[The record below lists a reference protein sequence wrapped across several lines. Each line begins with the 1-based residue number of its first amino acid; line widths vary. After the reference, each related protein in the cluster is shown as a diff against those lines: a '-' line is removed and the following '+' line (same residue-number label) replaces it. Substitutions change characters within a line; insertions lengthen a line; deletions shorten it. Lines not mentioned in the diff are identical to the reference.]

1 MVFRE
6 SPAGSEKERG
16 VPSLSGLSCDA
27 RGGWFGRML
36 NDLISTWLTARGV
49 AAQRV
54 EVLADGAGL
63 LILVLLMLLAH
74 RLTRRLLLRW
84 VSRFVERTSWGWD
97 DVLLRCGVFNRL
109 AHISPALVITLLG
122 SEFFA
127 RHATWNHLLKTL
139 VNAYVA
145 VIIIMVIDAALNAVV
160 EFYSK
165 TPNSKRMPL
174 KGFVQGAKL
183 VVFLLGGIFILSIGL
198 GRSPLY
204 LLSGLGAL
212 TAVLLLVFR
221 DALLGLVAGI
231 QISVNQMVQ
240 IGDWIEMPKYGADG
254 DVIDVT
260 LTTVKVQNWDKTI
273 STVPTYALISDPVK
287 NWRGMQETGGRRIKR
302 SLYLDMQSVKF
313 LDERLMKKMLTF
325 ARLRPYMEEKI
336 GELKDYNERTGEDL
350 SVPVNGRR
358 LTNLGCFRAY
368 IQAYLRTHAMIHQN
382 LTLLVRHLQPTDK
395 GLPMEIYA
403 FTSDT
408 RWAAYESIQ
417 ADIFDHLLAIV
428 GEFELRVYQ
437 SPSGQDVKEA
447 VASLVQ
453 GRAERG

>member
-1 MVFRE
+1 
-6 SPAGSEKERG
+6 
-16 VPSLSGLSCDA
+16 
-27 RGGWFGRML
+27 ML
-36 NDLISTWLTARGV
+36 NDLIAAWLTARGV
-49 AAQRV
+49 AARWV
-54 EVLADGAGL
+54 EVLADGVGL
-63 LILVLLMLLAH
+63 LILLLLMLLAH

-84 VSRFVERTSWGWD
+84 ISTIVERTSWGWD
-97 DVLLRCGVFNRL
+97 DVLLRCGVFTRL
-109 AHISPALVITLLG
+109 AHIAPALVVTALG
-122 SEFFA
+122 PEFFA

-139 VNAYVA
+139 VNAYLALIV
-145 VIIIMVIDAALNAVV
+145 IMVIDAGLNAAV

-165 TPNSKRMPL
+165 TPHSKRMPL

-254 DVIDVT
+254 FVTDVT

-287 NWRGMQETGGRRIKR
+287 NWRGMQESGGRRIKR
-302 SLYLDMQSVKF
+302 SLHLDMQSVKF

-325 ARLRPYMEEKI
+325 TRLRPYMEEKVS
-336 GELKDYNERTGEDL
+336 ELKDYNERAGEDL

-368 IQAYLRTHAMIHQN
+368 VQAYLRAHATIHQN

-395 GLPMEIYA
+395 GLPLEIYA

-408 RWAAYESIQ
+408 RWAVHEGVQ

-428 GEFELRVYQ
+428 GEFELSVFQ
-437 SPSGQDVKEA
+437 SPSGLDVKEA
-447 VASLVQ
+447 VGALAE
-453 GRAERG
+453 GRAAR

>member
-1 MVFRE
+1 MNE
-6 SPAGSEKERG
+6 
-16 VPSLSGLSCDA
+16 
-27 RGGWFGRML
+27 
-36 NDLISTWLTARGV
+36 LISTWLTRQGV
-49 AAQRV
+49 PAHRV

-63 LILVLLMLLAH
+63 LILVILMVLAH
-74 RLTRRLLLRW
+74 RLARRLLLRW
-84 VSRFVERTSWGWD
+84 LGRIVERTSWGWD
-97 DVLLRCGVFNRL
+97 DVLFRRGVFNRL
-109 AHISPALVITLLG
+109 AHMAPALVVTLLG
-122 SEFFA
+122 PEFFA
-127 RHATWNHLLKTL
+127 RHESWNHLVKTL

-145 VIIIMVIDAALNAVV
+145 IIIIMVIDALLNAVV
-160 EFYSK
+160 EFYEK
-165 TPNSKRMPL
+165 TPIAKRMPL

-183 VVFLLGGIFILSIGL
+183 LVFLLGGIFVLSIGL

-231 QISVNQMVQ
+231 QISVNQMIR
-240 IGDWIEMPKYGADG
+240 IGDWIEMSKYGADG
-254 DVIDVT
+254 FVIDVT

-287 NWRGMQETGGRRIKR
+287 NWRGMQESGGRRIKR
-302 SLYLDMQSVKF
+302 SLYVDMQSVKF

-325 ARLRPYMEEKI
+325 TRLRPYMEEKI
-336 GELKDYNERTGEDL
+336 EELKGYNARSGEDL
-350 SVPVNGRR
+350 DVPVNGRR

-368 IQAYLRTHAMIHQN
+368 VLAYLRSHAVIHQE

-408 RWAAYESIQ
+408 RWAVYEGVQ
-417 ADIFDHLLAIV
+417 ADIFDHLLAII
-428 GEFELRVYQ
+428 GEFELRTFQ
-437 SPSGQDVKEA
+437 SPSGHDVRHA
-447 VASLVQ
+447 VAALTQSNPD
-453 GRAERG
+453 AA